1 MQLWIENNGYVCG
14 DKIKRCR
21 SKFYSKRAMRCGNYV
36 ESQYCN
42 PKTGTKGGRI
52 VVSDDVCAICYVQ
65 DDIVSPDEMIMEL
78 DLGGKTPLPICRGCF
93 DEQVAAART

>member
-1 MQLWIENNGYVCG
+1 
-14 DKIKRCR
+14 
-21 SKFYSKRAMRCGNYV
+21 MRCGNYV
-36 ESQYCN
+36 ESQYYN

>member
-1 MQLWIENNGYVCG
+1 
-14 DKIKRCR
+14 
-21 SKFYSKRAMRCGNYV
+21 MRCGNYV

-42 PKTGTKGGRI
+42 PETGTKGGRI